1 MPAALL
7 ELEWV
12 ANPYPLAEIAYMA
25 AVLSSPVALVC
36 LPKWDAPFSLT
47 RNSCYL
53 YSYLTLEDFR
63 QSLFWG
69 NTFECHSFMRLHRY
83 AQLSPVT

>member
-1 MPAALL
+1 MQAALL

-53 YSYLTLEDFR
+53 Y
-63 QSLFWG
+63 
-69 NTFECHSFMRLHRY
+69 
-83 AQLSPVT
+83 